1 MDIYNFKYGM
11 GYCARGAA
19 MTALCVMTIV
29 NVYGFSASSKQTDD
43 RLMTEKE
50 KYEVLDSVCAV
61 LGESIYDSNVYGMK
75 LDNGYLLSQREELAD
90 SLAGLLKHRG
100 KKTHTFE
107 DVFVRRR
114 HLPYAKIACKHD
126 NSVYTSTYEL
136 HKLNPL
142 SGYDSGDFC
151 DFTDGISLDVS
162 VTTHIERPPYEGGVI
177 AVESLRITDAASRDV
192 IKDVRESVRDIKA
205 ELISN
210 PEYEVRFSLTF
221 DYDGSSY
228 EVTGVVLSPK
238 IFRKYMTSYEA
249 SMEFRKKYGLKVRK
263 VE

>member
-29 NVYGFSASSKQTDD
+29 NVYGFSDSSKQTDD

-61 LGESIYDSNVYGMK
+61 LGESIYDSYVYETK

-90 SLAGLLKHRG
+90 SLVRMLEHRG

-142 SGYDSGDFC
+142 FGYDSGDFC
-151 DFTDGISLDVS
+151 DFTDGTL
-162 VTTHIERPPYEGGVI
+162 
-177 AVESLRITDAASRDV
+177 
-192 IKDVRESVRDIKA
+192 
-205 ELISN
+205 
-210 PEYEVRFSLTF
+210 
-221 DYDGSSY
+221 
-228 EVTGVVLSPK
+228 
-238 IFRKYMTSYEA
+238 
-249 SMEFRKKYGLKVRK
+249 
-263 VE
+263 

>member
-1 MDIYNFKYGM
+1 MNIFNFKYGM
-11 GYCARGAA
+11 GYCSRGVA

-61 LGESIYDSNVYGMK
+61 LGESIYDSYVYETK
-75 LDNGYLLSQREELAD
+75 LDKGYLLSQREELAD
-90 SLAGLLKHRG
+90 SLFRMLEHRG

-114 HLPYAKIACKHD
+114 HLPYAKIACKND

-151 DFTDGISLDVS
+151 DFVDGTSLNVS
-162 VTTHIERPPYEGGVI
+162 VATHI
-177 AVESLRITDAASRDV
+177 
-192 IKDVRESVRDIKA
+192 
-205 ELISN
+205 
-210 PEYEVRFSLTF
+210 
-221 DYDGSSY
+221 
-228 EVTGVVLSPK
+228 
-238 IFRKYMTSYEA
+238 
-249 SMEFRKKYGLKVRK
+249 
-263 VE
+263 